1 MVRELDLLKTHQRL
15 SVKELARTLNVSE
28 MTIRRDLE
36 LLRKNHVLERSYG
49 YAALAEGGDGY
60 SYDGET
66 YDLRRARIQFLNEK
80 DRIAK
85 FAASLVEPDDW
96 IFLDNGTTVSRI
108 VAYLPTD
115 FSFTVLCYNY
125 TILVELLKRPNIEVI
140 FPGGYYHPEDYN
152 FTSPEAVEFICRHRA
167 NKSFISASGVHRSL
181 GITCI
186 NAHIVDNKRALMES
200 SAKRILL
207 ADSSKFDLGKANHF
221 AELSDMD
228 MVITDT
234 KLSPAWRANL
244 ADMQLELKLV

>member
-1 MVRELDLLKTHQRL
+1 MMRELDLLKKHQRL
-15 SVKELARTLNVSE
+15 SVKELAKTLNVSE
-28 MTIRRDLE
+28 MTIRRDLD

-49 YAALAEGGDGY
+49 YAALVEGGDGY
-60 SYDGET
+60 SCDGET
-66 YDLRRARIQFLNEK
+66 YDLRRARIQNLNEK

-96 IFLDNGTTVSRI
+96 IFLDNGTTVTRI
-108 VAYLPTD
+108 VSYLPTE
-115 FSFTVLCYNY
+115 FEFTVLCYNF
-125 TILVELLKRPNIEVI
+125 TILVELLKRPNIRVI

-167 NKSFISASGVHRSL
+167 NKSFISASGIHRSL

-186 NAHIVDNKRALMES
+186 NAHIVDNKRALIDS
-200 SAKRILL
+200 SANRIIL

-228 MVITDT
+228 MVVTDT
-234 KLSPAWRANL
+234 KLTPEWRTF
-244 ADMQLELKLV
+244 LEDTQTKLKLV